1 VLGTLLGEAL
11 RRGGPVGI
19 MFHHAGMDAGERRDA
34 GALLRLLASHERV
47 RPHLMRDLIGAPLPA
62 AAR

>member
-1 VLGTLLGEAL
+1 
-11 RRGGPVGI
+11 
-19 MFHHAGMDAGERRDA
+19 MDAGERRDA